1 MGRGADLVCAAGGQA
16 ELLSCQE
23 CKSRLLLLA
32 KAQNKTA
39 ASFNAALIPCLR
51 AVPSQLRQTLTLD
64 NGSETA
70 GFRELERAGLTHL
83 LLQAASALAVRRQ
96 RLHARPQ

>member
-1 MGRGADLVCAAGGQA
+1 MGADLVCAARGQA

-32 KAQNKTA
+32 KAQKKTA
-39 ASFNAALIPCLR
+39 AASGEALLPCLGEL
-51 AVPSQLRQTLTLD
+51 APALRQAPARD

-70 GFRELERAGLTHL
+70 GFRELERAILTHL
-83 LLQAASALAVRRQ
+83 LCRSHSPWQCGTNDCM
-96 RLHARPQ
+96 HRPQ